1 MAGRQ
6 AHLNRFRTIPAPPAP
21 AARLRP
27 SAPLR
32 RVHTTPQAAA
42 RPAAGCPAAAH
53 RLPGPDGRFERA
65 QRKTRGSRQAH
76 RGTWPPPTPSA
87 EVELSTARNGAL
99 TSRYGIERTETA
111 FKRIVTPANTAPA
124 RRALVPV
131 PRRLRAALPSCRPA
145 ALPDGCYLWRG
156 LGRSPNPTARRG
168 APGRRARAV
177 AQPHESVL
185 PRTTPPRPKSGFSGR
200 VGVPQSRGGLIFN
213 KAFLSGFH
221 FVWE

>member
-1 MAGRQ
+1 MPQTKVTPKQSEKSALLKTIFLFLAKWQVGQ
-6 AHLNRFRTIPAPPAP
+6 AHLNRARTIPAPPAP

-65 QRKTRGSRQAH
+65 QRKTRGSRQAR

-111 FKRIVTPANTAPA
+111 FKRLVTPANTAPA

-131 PRRLRAALPSCRPA
+131 PRRLRAALPPCRPA
-145 ALPDGCYLWRG
+145 
-156 LGRSPNPTARRG
+156 
-168 APGRRARAV
+168 
-177 AQPHESVL
+177 
-185 PRTTPPRPKSGFSGR
+185 
-200 VGVPQSRGGLIFN
+200 
-213 KAFLSGFH
+213 
-221 FVWE
+221 

>member
-1 MAGRQ
+1 MLKTILLFSTKWQAGQ

-65 QRKTRGSRQAH
+65 QRKTRGSRQAR

-87 EVELSTARNGAL
+87 EVELNTARNGAL

-111 FKRIVTPANTAPA
+111 FKRLVTPRKHRPGASSTRSCATS
-124 RRALVPV
+124 VT
-131 PRRLRAALPSCRPA
+131 CRPA
-145 ALPDGCYLWRG
+145 FVPPCLMDVIFGGVWGAA
-156 LGRSPNPTARRG
+156 PTRRPG
-168 APGRRARAV
+168 AERRA
-177 AQPHESVL
+177 
-185 PRTTPPRPKSGFSGR
+185 GGR
-200 VGVPQSRGGLIFN
+200 VRWRSRMNPSSRGPPHPAQNRDFPAAWGCP
-213 KAFLSGFH
+213 KVGGG
-221 FVWE
+221 

>member
-42 RPAAGCPAAAH
+42 RPAAGCRGGTPAARARWSFRARATQDARIEASAPRDLAATDALCRSRAEH
-53 RLPGPDGRFERA
+53 RAERRFDKSLRY
-65 QRKTRGSRQAH
+65 RTN
-76 RGTWPPPTPSA
+76 
-87 EVELSTARNGAL
+87 RNGLQTTRHPRKHRPGASSTRSCA
-99 TSRYGIERTETA
+99 TS
-111 FKRIVTPANTAPA
+111 VT
-124 RRALVPV
+124 
-131 PRRLRAALPSCRPA
+131 CRPA
-145 ALPDGCYLWRG
+145 FLPPCLTDVIFGGVWG
-156 LGRSPNPTARRG
+156 AAPTRRPG
-168 APGRRARAV
+168 AERRA
-177 AQPHESVL
+177 
-185 PRTTPPRPKSGFSGR
+185 GGR
-200 VGVPQSRGGLIFN
+200 VRWRSRMNPSSRGPPHPAQNRDFPAAWGCPKVGGGLIFN

>member
-76 RGTWPPPTPSA
+76 RGTWSPPTPSA

-111 FKRIVTPANTAPA
+111 FKRLVTPRKHRPGASSTRSCATS
-124 RRALVPV
+124 VT
-131 PRRLRAALPSCRPA
+131 CRPA
-145 ALPDGCYLWRG
+145 FLPPCLTDVIFGGVWG
-156 LGRSPNPTARRG
+156 AAPTRR
-168 APGRRARAV
+168 PGGERRA
-177 AQPHESVL
+177 
-185 PRTTPPRPKSGFSGR
+185 GGR
-200 VGVPQSRGGLIFN
+200 VRWRSRMNPSSRGPPHPAQNRDFPAAWGCP
-213 KAFLSGFH
+213 KVGGG
-221 FVWE
+221 

>member
-111 FKRIVTPANTAPA
+111 FKRLVTPRKHRPGASSTRSCATS
-124 RRALVPV
+124 VT
-131 PRRLRAALPSCRPA
+131 CRPA
-145 ALPDGCYLWRG
+145 FLPPCLTDVIFGGVWG
-156 LGRSPNPTARRG
+156 AAPTRRPG
-168 APGRRARAV
+168 AERRA
-177 AQPHESVL
+177 
-185 PRTTPPRPKSGFSGR
+185 GGR
-200 VGVPQSRGGLIFN
+200 VRWRSRMNPSSRGPPHPAQN
-213 KAFLSGFH
+213 RDSPA
-221 FVWE
+221 VWGYPKVSWGGNF

>member
-1 MAGRQ
+1 MRDLEGLERIAPEIKEAGGVIVTASMDQWSELAQRQ
-6 AHLNRFRTIPAPPAP
+6 ARMALGMTMLADPNGDLVRTFGLEDICFGEDIARP
-21 AARLRP
+21 AASR
-27 SAPLR
+27 SAAA
-32 RVHTTPQAAA
+32 TSAPQAAA

-65 QRKTRGSRQAH
+65 QRKTRGSRQAR

-111 FKRIVTPANTAPA
+111 FKRLVTPANTAPA

-145 ALPDGCYLWRG
+145 
-156 LGRSPNPTARRG
+156 
-168 APGRRARAV
+168 
-177 AQPHESVL
+177 
-185 PRTTPPRPKSGFSGR
+185 
-200 VGVPQSRGGLIFN
+200 
-213 KAFLSGFH
+213 
-221 FVWE
+221 